1 MAEIAQG
8 LKLFADFKVDC
19 VVVGGVAAGARG
31 SSHVTYDLDVC
42 YSRNPANLARL
53 VQALRSVNATLR
65 GAPRD
70 LPFRLDAETLAR
82 GLNFTFN
89 SDIGSILGEVQGVG
103 DYQECLQDS
112 NVLELFDNS
121 CRVSGKID
129 CRKNGRQETKDL
141 AGDPSWKR
149 FLNIAVEAEQQN
161 GRIYEQDISSLYPYR
176 NFGARTY
183 DERCTTLSCTALTHS
198 SSSFSIRRARVEMHS
213 KGIPKQTRS
222 HD

>member
-53 VQALRSVNATLR
+53 AQALRSVNATLR

-89 SDIGSILGEVQGVG
+89 TDIGSIDILGEVQGVG

-121 CRVSGKID
+121 CRVLSLEKLIAAK
-129 CRKNGRQETKDL
+129 RSAGRTKDL
-141 AGDPSWKR
+141 AALPE
-149 FLNIAVEAEQQN
+149 LEAILEHRRRS
-161 GRIYEQDISSLYPYR
+161 G
-176 NFGARTY
+176 
-183 DERCTTLSCTALTHS
+183 TT
-198 SSSFSIRRARVEMHS
+198 E
-213 KGIPKQTRS
+213 
-222 HD
+222 